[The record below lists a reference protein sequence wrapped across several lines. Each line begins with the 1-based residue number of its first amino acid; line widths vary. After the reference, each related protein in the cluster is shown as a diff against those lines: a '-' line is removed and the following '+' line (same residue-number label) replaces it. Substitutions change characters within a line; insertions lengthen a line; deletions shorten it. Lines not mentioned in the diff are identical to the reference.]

1 MPKVENEKD
10 MATDK
15 EKKDKNQFK
24 IILDS
29 VHGYIVIPSEY
40 CRKIV
45 DNIYFQRLRRIEQT
59 SGRSLFPSAHHDRFI
74 HSLGVYHLGCK
85 IINVVTK
92 ELADDLLEEYKTA
105 ITSYKL
111 SCLLHD
117 VGHSPFSHTFE
128 QYYGSLYCEG
138 DENHNLREL
147 LAEIIDDSDTKHDIR
162 SMVKLTEHEF
172 MSAYIAVKIFG
183 DTING
188 LEGNKEL
195 VARMITG
202 CKFSGDR
209 ENCFEN
215 ALIDL
220 IHGDVLDA
228 DSLDYVCRDS
238 WASGYNVASVD
249 IERLISSMRIH
260 HVGSKFQ
267 VCFTPKALN
276 EISKVLEIKT
286 FQQSN
291 VIYHHTVVYEQKLL
305 VEAMKS
311 AAAYHQEL
319 PSATEK
325 ERVAAL
331 TSICLLK
338 SMVEPVRLKK
348 HDIPLQHPM
357 DDDFVSLM
365 KYHMDDKYIKQ
376 WLSREYQL
384 KPLWKNTAEFYA
396 NFKKLRGK
404 KLEKDSW
411 IFSENCRDY
420 ISDKF
425 SINKDNIWI
434 EEATPKYRSKFAD
447 RVFILMND
455 KLVKYE
461 DLLPKDRNSFYPDI
475 QPFYYI
481 YTTIKDKDHRQTI
494 LDELSKKVDSLFF

>member
-1 MPKVENEKD
+1 MEEKG
-10 MATDK
+10 
-15 EKKDKNQFK
+15 QIK

-29 VHGYIVIPSEY
+29 VHGYITIPANY
-40 CRKIV
+40 CKNIV
-45 DNIYFQRLRRIEQT
+45 DNVYFQRLRRVEQT

-85 IINVVTK
+85 IIEVVTND
-92 ELADDLLEEYKTA
+92 LGDDLLEQNKNA

-111 SCLLHD
+111 ACLLHD
-117 VGHSPFSHTFE
+117 IGHSPFSHTFE
-128 QYYGSLYCEG
+128 QYYGSLYCEK
-138 DENHNLREL
+138 DDNHNLRKM
-147 LAEIIDDSDTKHDIR
+147 LADVIDDANTKHDIM

-183 DTING
+183 DTITNSD
-188 LEGNKEL
+188 GNKNL
-195 VARMITG
+195 VARMIIG
-202 CKFSGDR
+202 CKYSGDK
-209 ENCFEN
+209 EGCFEN

-249 IERLISSMRIH
+249 IDRLITSMRIH
-260 HVGSKFQ
+260 QVDNKFH

-311 AAAYHQEL
+311 AAAYHQKL
-319 PSATEK
+319 PSNTEE

-338 SMVEPVRLKK
+338 SMVEPVKLKK
-348 HDIPLQHPM
+348 HNIPLQHPM

-365 KYHMDDKYIKQ
+365 KYCADDKYIKQ
-376 WLSREYQL
+376 WLSRKYEL

-396 NFKKLRGK
+396 KFEILRHK
-404 KLEKDSW
+404 KLERTSW
-411 IFSENCRDY
+411 IFSDRCRDFL
-420 ISDKF
+420 SKKF
-425 SINKDNIWI
+425 SLKKDDIWI

-447 RVFILMND
+447 KVMILMNN
-455 KLVKYE
+455 KLEKYE

-481 YTTIKDKDHRQTI
+481 YTKIESEEHKKKI
-494 LDELSKKVDSLFF
+494 LKELNEELKLYVF